1 MLWGSTLINV
11 VHLPQ
16 TDNYTED
23 CAVCLETPV
32 KGDTIRHLPCLHK
45 FHKDVRPYTI
55 YFFFVFFIC
64 KIVGMLMCSNLHYGS
79 VLILGLVGKV
89 HAPCASHLSP
99 DYAWDSNSQ
108 FIMLGCVISA
118 VPFYHSRY
126 KEKHEQ
132 FVFAWKLKLYC
143 KYTLP
148 FHGVLFFCRRY
159 QKVNRKA

>member
-1 MLWGSTLINV
+1 MKCYWLLMIIITSIL
-11 VHLPQ
+11 VHLPIWSIGCHSPLSRLTTTQ
-16 TDNYTED
+16 RIVPY
-23 CAVCLETPV
+23 VSRPLSRETPFATFLV
-32 KGDTIRHLPCLHK
+32 CINFT
-45 FHKDVRPYTI
+45 
-55 YFFFVFFIC
+55 
-64 KIVGMLMCSNLHYGS
+64 KI

-143 KYTLP
+143 KYSTH
-148 FHGVLFFCRRY
+148 FLFMAYYFFVVDIKKWIERH
-159 QKVNRKA
+159 RKSASW